1 MTQSVLSFPFLSFLL
16 SAHDSL
22 TAPQPGTAEN
32 REVKKRENNKTI
44 TNQIFNTIE
53 NQYRPQFLLKAV
65 GGGKK
70 TKTGTHFEHLG
81 NKRNN
86 RKRVLSQRQTES
98 RKNKTAKKKQSKTN
112 AVTCK
117 RRESESLGKMR
128 RRGRSVGRRLCE
140 CEKRREEKRR
150 GRKEGRKEGA
160 REGRWCGA
168 LETEQK
174 SNGHQRI
181 SSLAKG
187 NTKRRDRHSLTNLLT
202 NPLTNNYITTTY

>member
-1 MTQSVLSFPFLSFLL
+1 
-16 SAHDSL
+16 
-22 TAPQPGTAEN
+22 
-32 REVKKRENNKTI
+32 VKKKENNKTI

-53 NQYRPQFLLKAV
+53 NQNRPQFLLKGV

-86 RKRVLSQRQTES
+86 RKRVLSRRQTES

-128 RRGRSVGRRLCE
+128 RRGRSVGRRLCVCV

-150 GRKEGRKEGA
+150 GRKEGRKAQGKGDGVELWRPSKKQWTPENLFS
-160 REGRWCGA
+160 REGG
-168 LETEQK
+168 T
-174 SNGHQRI
+174 QRDAI
-181 SSLAKG
+181 A
-187 NTKRRDRHSLTNLLT
+187 TH
-202 NPLTNNYITTTY
+202 

>member
-1 MTQSVLSFPFLSFLL
+1 
-16 SAHDSL
+16 
-22 TAPQPGTAEN
+22 
-32 REVKKRENNKTI
+32 VKKKENNKTI

-53 NQYRPQFLLKAV
+53 NQNRPQFLLKGV

-86 RKRVLSQRQTES
+86 RKRVLSRRQTES

-128 RRGRSVGRRLCE
+128 RRGRSVGRRLCVCV

-150 GRKEGRKEGA
+150 GRKEGRKEGRKA
-160 REGRWCGA
+160 QGKGDGVELWRPSKKQWTPENLFSREGG
-168 LETEQK
+168 T
-174 SNGHQRI
+174 QRDAI
-181 SSLAKG
+181 A
-187 NTKRRDRHSLTNLLT
+187 TH
-202 NPLTNNYITTTY
+202 